1 MPASNTRL
9 VPFPGSAR
17 RAAVD
22 LPRLLQGLTG
32 GASAA
37 AGLPF
42 GAADVTAGA
51 ENELQAVV
59 TGRREEVDL
68 PRTIAASNY
77 FANILRRTRSGDTS
91 PKLLG
96 DLERFLGENREQVWE
111 NSWVRFPRRLLAPAA
126 DAVLRRDLLADK
138 RSPAGGLRGDVARFV
153 IEERGEETLRI
164 PVSYLL
170 KLGLA
175 DALAAGRGLPPE
187 LVVCGEQLLDHFL
200 SDNTSPETFSF
211 QVVSLGAGPGCGRP
225 LARETARRY
234 LLSQLIVEY
243 ANARFELAASG
254 QAAKIYFAPQT
265 PVRQREL
272 NSLIADGFYRELFMS
287 PCLSG
292 WDQGEKKHR
301 YMELCHQ
308 VLSRSQLQAV
318 AKLREAGIITNNLV
332 VLPSVSNT
340 SLANNGTHVSL
351 GSRLLSAALADPG
364 SGFGAAEEKYAGD
377 LAIKCV
383 EHFLPLFVG
392 TCSASP
398 SRMGF
403 ADFHPE
409 RALGFLPHEL
419 DYTHLRMLWR
429 RWRKKADLAICGRPL
444 TPFGP
449 EWLDK
454 AVSGV
459 FGLRGDFI
467 PDARLI
473 DYPAALLSTWAS
485 PALDGSLGNHERLKA
500 DLAALGAFDGQMSLY
515 LLYRQRQFAAMGF
528 SGFEGR
534 HYSVFPELAGD
545 FGAAVAL
552 QTLVTAYAYR
562 QMAAGRL
569 HHRQVPDDPVT
580 ESERRQIFFAAAAG
594 IPTFFVRRNSRN
606 LLLRRILQRT
616 RRVRASSRYPGY
628 LRVPLVEYQRALLE
642 LLREDAAD
650 LVESLGVG
658 DTLADLAR
666 RLEEPD
672 LHGAAGRLTAG
683 ILDRLG
689 VRDPLGVSARE
700 FNLAAEG
707 YYRDDLRRAQLRAAL
722 GELAAD
728 LAQLERNA
736 LPALRQSLAEL
747 LPAGP
752 TARWSDICHAVL
764 DGTASAATLQT
775 LIGLVL
781 CTVAGADAA
790 AGPTLDKDY
799 DDEHRPSLH
808 RAL

>member
-1 MPASNTRL
+1 MPAPHNRL
-9 VPFPGSAR
+9 VSFPGKQH
-17 RAAVD
+17 RAGTD
-22 LPRLLQGLTG
+22 LASLLRGLG
-32 GASAA
+32 EQ
-37 AGLPF
+37 LPF
-42 GAADVTAGA
+42 SGDDVTAGG
-51 ENELQAVV
+51 ESELQAVV
-59 TGRREEVDL
+59 IGRRETVDL
-68 PRTIAASNY
+68 PQTIADSNY
-77 FANILRRTRSGDTS
+77 FANILRRTKAGDTS

-96 DLERFLGENREQVWE
+96 ELERFLAENREQVWE

-126 DAVLRRDLLADK
+126 EAVLRRDLLADK
-138 RSPAGGLRGDVARFV
+138 RRPEAGLRADSGRFV
-153 IEERGEETLRI
+153 LQGQGEEQLRI
-164 PVSYLL
+164 PLSYLL

-175 DALAAGRGLPPE
+175 DALGAEGGLPAPAAT
-187 LVVCGEQLLDHFL
+187 CGERLLDHFL
-200 SDNTSPETFSF
+200 NDNTSPETFSF
-211 QVVSLGAGPGCGRP
+211 KVLSLTPGSGYGTP
-225 LARETARRY
+225 LARETSRRY

-243 ANARFELAASG
+243 ANRRFELSASG
-254 QAAKIYFAPQT
+254 QQARIYFAPQT

-272 NSLIADGFYRELFMS
+272 NGLIADGFYRELFMS

-332 VLPSVSNT
+332 VLPNVSNT
-340 SLANNGTHVSL
+340 SLANNGTHVSI
-351 GSRLLSAALADPG
+351 GSRLLSSALADPA

-392 TCSASP
+392 TCSAAP

-409 RALGFLPHEL
+409 LALGFLPHEL

-449 EWLDK
+449 EWLDRS
-454 AVSGV
+454 VSGV

-485 PALDGSLGNHERLKA
+485 PALDGQLGNHERLKA
-500 DLAALGAFDGQMSLY
+500 DLAVLGAFDPQMSLY
-515 LLYRQRQFAAMGF
+515 LLYRQRQFATMGF

-534 HYSVFPELAGD
+534 HYSIFPELVGD
-545 FGAAVAL
+545 LGAAVAL

-569 HHRQVPDDPVT
+569 HHRQIPDDPVG

-606 LLLRRILQRT
+606 LFLRRILQRT
-616 RRVRASSRYPGY
+616 GKVRLSSRYPGY
-628 LRVPLVEYQRALLE
+628 LRVPVIEYQRALLE
-642 LLREDAAD
+642 LLREEAAD

-658 DTLADLAR
+658 SVLEDFAR
-666 RLEEPD
+666 RLDEPE
-672 LHGAAGRLTAG
+672 LHGAAGRLTTG
-683 ILDRLG
+683 ILDTLG
-689 VRDPLGVSARE
+689 CKKPMRVPARE
-700 FNLAAEG
+700 FNLAAER
-707 YYRDDLRRAQLRAAL
+707 YYRDDLRRAQLRDAL
-722 GELAAD
+722 GELAED
-728 LAQLERNA
+728 LVALEKSG
-736 LPALRQSLAEL
+736 PDSLRQALVGLYPGEFGRS
-747 LPAGP
+747 
-752 TARWSDICHAVL
+752 WSALCRGVL
-764 DGTASAATLQT
+764 DGSASAATLQR
-775 LIGLVL
+775 LIGLLL
-781 CTVAGADAA
+781 CTVAGDDAEAA
-790 AGPTLDKDY
+790 AAPHDKD
-799 DDEHRPSLH
+799 DHGLRASLH
-808 RAL
+808 

>member
-1 MPASNTRL
+1 MPSRPQRL
-9 VPFPGSAR
+9 VTFPDSTR
-17 RAAVD
+17 RAGFD
-22 LPRLLQGLTG
+22 LPRLLRGLG
-32 GASAA
+32 SQ
-37 AGLPF
+37 LPF
-42 GAADVTAGA
+42 SGADVTAGG
-51 ENELQAVV
+51 ESELQAVV
-59 TGRREEVDL
+59 IGRRESVDL
-68 PRTIAASNY
+68 PQTIADSNY
-77 FANILRRTRSGDTS
+77 FANIVRRTRAGDTS

-96 DLERFLGENREQVWE
+96 ELERFLAENREQVWE

-126 DAVLRRDLLADK
+126 GAVLEHDLLADK
-138 RSPAGGLRGDVARFV
+138 GDPAAGQRTDVARFV
-153 IEERGEETLRI
+153 IQQQGEEQLRI

-175 DALAAGRGLPPE
+175 DAIAADGGLPRP
-187 LVVCGEQLLDHFL
+187 LATCGERLLAHFL

-211 QVVSLGAGPGCGRP
+211 RVLSLVPGPGYGAP

-243 ANARFELAASG
+243 ANRRFGLTESG
-254 QAAKIYFAPQT
+254 QQARIYFAPQT

-272 NSLIADGFYRELFMS
+272 NGLIADGFYRELFMS

-332 VLPSVSNT
+332 VLPNVSNT
-340 SLANNGTHVSL
+340 SLANNGTHISL
-351 GSRLLSAALADPG
+351 GSRLLSAAVADPA

-377 LAIKCV
+377 LAIKCI

-392 TCSASP
+392 TCSAAP

-403 ADFHPE
+403 SDFHPE
-409 RALGFLPHEL
+409 LALGFLPHEL

-429 RWRKKADLAICGRPL
+429 RWRKKADLAICGRSL

-449 EWLDK
+449 GWLDQSLS
-454 AVSGV
+454 AG

-485 PALDGSLGNHERLKA
+485 PALDGRLGNHERLKG
-500 DLAALGAFDGQMSLY
+500 DLAALGAFDPQMSLY
-515 LLYRQRQFAAMGF
+515 LLCRQRQFAAMGF

-534 HYSVFPELAGD
+534 HYSLFPDLGADLA
-545 FGAAVAL
+545 AAAAL
-552 QTLVTAYAYR
+552 QTLVTTFAYR
-562 QMAAGRL
+562 QMATGRL
-569 HHRQVPDDPVT
+569 HHRLVPDDPVT
-580 ESERRQIFFAAAAG
+580 ESERRQIFFFAAAG
-594 IPTFFVRRNSRN
+594 IPTFYVRRSSRN

-616 RRVRASSRYPGY
+616 RKVRPSSRYPGY
-628 LRVPLVEYQRALLE
+628 FRVPVLEYQRTLLE
-642 LLREDAAD
+642 MLREEAAD

-658 DTLADLAR
+658 DVLDDFSR
-666 RLEEPD
+666 RLEEPA

-683 ILDRLG
+683 ILGTLG
-689 VRDPLGVSARE
+689 AGNPMRVPARE
-700 FNLAAEG
+700 FNLAAER
-707 YYRDDLRRAQLRAAL
+707 YYREELRRTQLRAAL

-728 LAQLERNA
+728 LVRLTPTLAEPLRRA
-736 LPALRQSLAEL
+736 LGEL
-747 LPAGP
+747 LPQGPGHSWAGF
-752 TARWSDICHAVL
+752 CQEVL
-764 DGTASAATLQT
+764 DGSASAATLQR
-775 LIGLVL
+775 LIGLL
-781 CTVAGADAA
+781 LLTVAADDSAGATASH
-790 AGPTLDKDY
+790 DKD
-799 DDEHRPSLH
+799 DHDLRSSLH